1 MDQITKFVYDYLSYN
16 RAISVFVEVPL
27 ILDQQ
32 QFWNFVSNL
41 NQRFCLNR
49 NFHIFYMMRIFHFV
63 YIIISMY
70 IIIWD
75 IGEIRIYRG
84 TKGIVGENC
93 IFNVG
98 ET

>member
-1 MDQITKFVYDYLSYN
+1 MCSYIVYTYVVMKYGSNYKICY

-75 IGEIRIYRG
+75 IGEIR
-84 TKGIVGENC
+84 NL
-93 IFNVG
+93 
-98 ET
+98 